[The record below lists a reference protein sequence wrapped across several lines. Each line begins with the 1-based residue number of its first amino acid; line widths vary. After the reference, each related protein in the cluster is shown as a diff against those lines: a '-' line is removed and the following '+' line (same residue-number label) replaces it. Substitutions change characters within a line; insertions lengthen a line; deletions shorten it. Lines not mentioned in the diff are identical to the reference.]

1 MVLILP
7 PPPTVTPRPQYE
19 TVEPQTPLVRIFNPA
34 SRYKTQANTYRYF
47 GPLLRFDHQQ
57 PLTLE
62 EATKLTLKDTA
73 SHKGKEDPSRGIT
86 YWGYTLSCCLVEL
99 FGDTKIVEFKDYE
112 VAVAIIEQP
121 LLLLDIRGTGAM
133 AAGLK
138 RSFTVVEDDEL
149 PRRGCVAA
157 LGSVADRLVSQAW
170 SRYFYEQTDIYQ
182 KVDGILYSNAHNGE
196 KAVALYGHLTHLGRP
211 QVACPH
217 KRSEPI
223 ISDASIETRPL
234 KDKSIRH
241 LIDAAVAQNNMNC
254 FEPYS

>member
-62 EATKLTLKDTA
+62 EATKL
-73 SHKGKEDPSRGIT
+73 KGKEDPSRGIT

-112 VAVAIIEQP
+112 VAIAIINKP

-138 RSFTVVEDDEL
+138 LRFTVVEDDEL

-170 SRYFYEQTDIYQ
+170 SRYFYEQTDIYLH
-182 KVDGILYSNAHNGE
+182 VDGILYSNAHNGE
-196 KAVALYGHLTHLGRP
+196 KAVALYE
-211 QVACPH
+211 
-217 KRSEPI
+217 RSEPI

-254 FEPYS
+254 FEPYG

>member
-19 TVEPQTPLVRIFNPA
+19 TVEPRTALVRIFNPA
-34 SRYKTQANTYRYF
+34 SRYKTQANSYRFF

-57 PLTLE
+57 PLTKE
-62 EATKLTLKDTA
+62 EATSL
-73 SHKGKEDPSRGIT
+73 KGKEDSERGIT

-112 VAVAIIEQP
+112 VAIAIIEQP
-121 LLLLDIRGTGAM
+121 LLLLDVRDKAAM
-133 AAGLK
+133 AAG
-138 RSFTVVEDDEL
+138 S
-149 PRRGCVAA
+149 VAA
-157 LGSVADRLVSQAW
+157 LGAVADRLVSQAW

-182 KVDGILYSNAHNGE
+182 EVDGILYSNAHNGE
-196 KAVALYGHLTHLGRP
+196 KAIALYE
-211 QVACPH
+211 
-217 KRSEPI
+217 RSEPI
-223 ISDASIETRPL
+223 ISNALIKTRPL

-241 LIDAAVAQNNMNC
+241 LIDAGVAENNMNC

>member
-34 SRYKTQANTYRYF
+34 TRYKTQANTYRYF
-47 GPLLRFDHQQ
+47 GPLLRFDHQH
-57 PLTLE
+57 PLTKE
-62 EATKLTLKDTA
+62 EATKL
-73 SHKGKEDPSRGIT
+73 KGKENPERGIT

-99 FGDTKIVEFKDYE
+99 FGDTKIVEFNDYE
-112 VAVAIIEQP
+112 VAIAIINKP

-133 AAGLK
+133 AAG
-138 RSFTVVEDDEL
+138 S
-149 PRRGCVAA
+149 VAA

-170 SRYFYEQTDIYQ
+170 SRYFYEQTDIYLH
-182 KVDGILYSNAHNGE
+182 VDGILYSNAHNGE

-223 ISDASIETRPL
+223 ISNASIETRLL
-234 KDKSIRH
+234 KDRSIRH

-254 FEPYS
+254 FEPYI